1 MKKNEGAI
9 MKRNKVKYIELPF
22 KVFIERYPDAL
33 QMFPPDI
40 RLDLLTDPNYI
51 IRVRDDSQG
60 TTFEVGYSSDDW
72 KLA

>member
-9 MKRNKVKYIELPF
+9 MKNKVKYFELPF
-22 KVFIERYPDAL
+22 KVFIQRYPDAL
-33 QMFPPDI
+33 QMFPPGM

-60 TTFEVGYSSDDW
+60 ITFEVGYSSDDW

>member
-9 MKRNKVKYIELPF
+9 MKNKVKYLELPF
-22 KVFIERYPDAL
+22 KVFIQRYPDAL

-51 IRVRDDSQG
+51 IRVHDNGKS